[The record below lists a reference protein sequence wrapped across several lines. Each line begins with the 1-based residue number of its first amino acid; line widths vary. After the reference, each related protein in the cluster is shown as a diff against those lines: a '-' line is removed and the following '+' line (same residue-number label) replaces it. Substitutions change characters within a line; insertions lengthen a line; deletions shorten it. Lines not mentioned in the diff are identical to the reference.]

1 MKRKEQPP
9 SEADRWRTLF
19 NTHRPT
25 LTAVAEILSHSRVS
39 PELILDEAAADLEG
53 SSVRDP
59 FARVSAIRA
68 VVKAAIAH
76 NRDVANSRIEAEMRG
91 PAQHVF
97 SGGSLVGMLPWPER
111 AVYLLREVLH
121 YSRRNTALLLGMS
134 DANIGQIYLLAR
146 KRISYSGN
154 TSFPS
159 LTDGSNMA
167 GEIRSDRPIEM
178 SFEEGPR
185 DEFQL
190 LFQSHRRERSEHTI
204 QL

>member
-1 MKRKEQPP
+1 MKRKEHPP
-9 SEADRWRTLF
+9 SQADRWRTLF

-25 LTAVAEILSHSRVS
+25 LTAVAEMLSYSRVS
-39 PELILDEAAADLEG
+39 PEQILDEAAADLEG
-53 SSVRDP
+53 SSVRNP
-59 FARVSAIRA
+59 FAQIAAIRA

-76 NRDVANSRIEAEMRG
+76 NREAANSRIEAELPD
-91 PAQHVF
+91 PAQHIF
-97 SGGSLVGMLPWPER
+97 SGGPLVGMLPWRER

-134 DANIGQIYLLAR
+134 DANIDQIYELAR

-154 TSFPS
+154 RSFSS

-178 SFEEGPR
+178 SFQEGPR
-185 DEFQL
+185 HEFQL

>member
-1 MKRKEQPP
+1 MRRQEIPP
-9 SEADRWRTLF
+9 GQAERWRTLF

-25 LTAVAEILSHSRVS
+25 LRAVAEMLSDSSAS
-39 PELILDEAAADLEG
+39 PEQTLDEAAANLEG

-59 FARVSAIRA
+59 FAQVAAIRA

-76 NRDVANSRIEAEMRG
+76 NREAANSCIEAELPG

-97 SGGSLVGMLPWPER
+97 SGDSLVEMLPWRER
-111 AVYLLREVLH
+111 AVHFLREVLH

-134 DANIGQIYLLAR
+134 DADIDQIHELAR
-146 KRISYSGN
+146 RRIGDSDN
-154 TSFPS
+154 TSFCW

-167 GEIRSDRPIEM
+167 AEIRSDRPIEM
-178 SFEEGPR
+178 SFQEGPL
-185 DEFQL
+185 DEFQP
-190 LFQSHRRERSEHTI
+190 LFQGNRRERSEHAI

>member
-1 MKRKEQPP
+1 MKRRDVSPGQAE
-9 SEADRWRTLF
+9 RWRTLF

-25 LTAVAEILSHSRVS
+25 LTAVAEMLSHSSAS
-39 PELILDEAAADLEG
+39 PEQILDEAAANLEG

-59 FARVSAIRA
+59 FAQVAAIRA

-76 NRDVANSRIEAEMRG
+76 NREAATSRIEAELPD
-91 PAQHVF
+91 PAQHAF
-97 SGGSLVGMLPWPER
+97 SGDSLVGMLPWRER
-111 AVYLLREVLH
+111 AVYFLREVLR

-134 DANIGQIYLLAR
+134 DADIDQIYELAR
-146 KRISYSGN
+146 RRISDSYN
-154 TSFPS
+154 TSFRW

-167 GEIRSDRPIEM
+167 AEIRSDRPIEM
-178 SFEEGPR
+178 SFQEGPL

-190 LFQSHRRERSEHTI
+190 LFQGHRGERSEHTI